1 MILGATTEYR
11 RFTDDKIFVVETET
25 QLPCEGPGDCSYEK
39 LSDGSYVTVRPQG
52 ASSSSELPA
61 APAPYVAPSLVKQ
74 RAAKDVLIEASALGL
89 MGAGAVAFG
98 YGLGKPSGVWAVA
111 GTLLVFAGAGLR
123 LSVLIPFLKRIAPAA
138 VAYRMQG

>member
-1 MILGATTEYR
+1 MILGADTAEYR
-11 RFTDDKIFVVETET
+11 RFSDDRIFVVENET
-25 QLPCEGPGDCSYEK
+25 QLPCDGPGDCTYER

-52 ASSSSELPA
+52 AAATAELPQE
-61 APAPYVAPSLVKQ
+61 PKPYVAPALVQQ

-98 YGLGKPSGVWAVA
+98 YGLGKPSGGWAVL

-123 LSVLIPFLKRIAPAA
+123 LS
-138 VAYRMQG
+138 